1 MQPVP
6 EHFYIQSA
14 VIPFRQRD
22 GELEILLITSRKKKR
37 WVIPKGVK
45 EPELALQAS
54 AVKEAMEEA
63 GVEGPVFA
71 RSIGTYRYRK
81 WEGVCT
87 VDVYAMAVEK
97 MHPVWDEDYRDRD
110 WVTLTEAVSRL
121 EEPELRRIV
130 GSLPDFLRT
139 P

>member
-63 GVEGPVFA
+63 GVEGRVFA
-71 RSIGTYRYRK
+71 RSVGSYRYRK
-81 WEGVCT
+81 WGGVCT
-87 VDVYAMAVEK
+87 VEVYVMAVEK
-97 MHPVWDEDYRDRD
+97 THPAWDEDYRDRE
-110 WVTLTEAVSRL
+110 WVSLTEAVRRI
-121 EEPELRRIV
+121 EEPELKRIV
-130 GSLPDFLRT
+130 GSLPDFIRAQ
-139 P
+139 